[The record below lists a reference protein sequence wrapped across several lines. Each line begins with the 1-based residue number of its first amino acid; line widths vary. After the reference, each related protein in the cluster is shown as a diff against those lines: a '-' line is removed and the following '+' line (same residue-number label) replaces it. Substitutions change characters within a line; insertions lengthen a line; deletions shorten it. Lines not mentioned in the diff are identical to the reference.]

1 MWDKQVEHFSAY
13 HCLVPDLPE
22 QGKSNGG
29 DPFTIDTSAELII
42 ELIEQKG
49 IGKPVIAIG
58 FSLGA
63 QVLISIL
70 SKRSHLIDYAIINSA
85 LVRPIAFATM
95 LTKSLAVTYPL
106 VRNRLFS
113 KIQAKS
119 MYLDDRYFETY
130 YQESCQLHKDAFIRI
145 MQENMSFTLP
155 NHFQH
160 SSSKILVTVGE
171 KEKSIMKKSLID
183 ILRSHSNCRGI
194 ILPAIGHG
202 ISFAKPNYF
211 NKLIEQWVQNLRV
224 PDDSKEILRT

>member
-1 MWDKQVEHFSAY
+1 MWDKQIEYFSNY

-22 QGKSNGG
+22 QGKSNNE
-29 DPFTIDTSAELII
+29 DLFTIDRSAELII

-70 SKRSHLIDYAIINSA
+70 SKRPHLIDYVIINSA
-85 LVRPIAFATM
+85 LVRPIAFAAM
-95 LTKSLAVTYPL
+95 LTKSLAITYPL
-106 VRNRLFS
+106 VRNRTFS

-119 MYLDDRYFETY
+119 MYVDDRYFETY

-155 NHFQH
+155 NSFKH

-183 ILRSHSNCRGI
+183 IVRSHSNCRGI
-194 ILPAIGHG
+194 IIPAIGHG
-202 ISFAKPNYF
+202 ISFARPNDF
-211 NKLIEQWVQNLRV
+211 NKLIDLWVQSDSI
-224 PDDSKEILRT
+224 PDDCKEI